1 MAWFEYNKHSNQ
13 PAILTLDLIPAS
25 IRGMNNVT
33 AIPAFKDNY
42 IWLIATENNHVIIVD
57 PGDERPVLKYL
68 QDNQLTPVAIVITHQ
83 CYDHVDGI
91 MAILQQF
98 EIPVYGPATERIPG
112 ITQRVKQGDLI
123 TINDTYQLKVL
134 DVPGHTAGHVAYY
147 QPALSGTPGGSLF
160 CGDTLFGAG
169 CGRLHTG
176 LYDEMFHSLQKISS
190 LPDETRIYCAHEYT
204 QANLKF
210 AHHLE
215 PDNQDIRARIERTD
229 AMRAQGE
236 ITIPLLLSDEK
247 NTNPFLRCHIPTV
260 AATAQHYAAENGLP
274 SPTHPISTFRT
285 IRYWKN
291 QF

>member
-1 MAWFEYNKHSNQ
+1 M
-13 PAILTLDLIPAS
+13 D
-25 IRGMNNVT
+25 NVT
-33 AIPAFKDNY
+33 AVAAFKDNY
-42 IWLIATENNHVIIVD
+42 IWLIASENNHVVIVD

-68 QDNQLTPVAIVITHQ
+68 QDNQLVPVAIVITHQ

-91 MAILQQF
+91 IAILQQF
-98 EIPVYGPATERIPG
+98 DIPVYGPASEKIPG
-112 ITQRVKQGDLI
+112 ITHPVKQDDLI
-123 TINDTYQLKVL
+123 SINNTCSLRVL

-147 QPALSGTPGGSLF
+147 QAALADTLEGSLF

-210 AHHLE
+210 ARHLE
-215 PDNQDIRARIERTD
+215 PDNQAIHARIERTD

-236 ITIPLLLSDEK
+236 STVPLLLSDEK
-247 NTNPFLRCHIPTV
+247 NTNPFLRCHTSTV
-260 AATAQHYAAENGLP
+260 FTAAKRYADENGLP
-274 SPTHPISTFRT
+274 HPTDPISTFRT

-291 QF
+291 RF